1 MQTPPSTICPV
12 CNSDLLII
20 TDPESGEDICK
31 KCGMIVSDKVQDI
44 NRPEWRNTFDT
55 VEINNRRSRTGI
67 PTSLARSD
75 MGLSTII
82 GRTDRDA
89 SGRKIDA
96 AMHATMQRLRT
107 WDSRAH
113 IRTSSDIS
121 LIQAF
126 NELDIVKDKLALPDA
141 VVEKSAYIYRKAK
154 SNGLTRGRTIS
165 GLVAASIYA
174 ACREMGTPRTLKDI
188 AAAANINRKYL
199 AKAYRLLLIELDIKV
214 PLVDQIKCIARVA
227 NKANLTEKTKRQA
240 IRIMDEITQ
249 MQISAGKNP
258 MGLAAT
264 ILYLSCLKTGENK
277 TQTDISQ
284 AAGVTEV
291 TLRNRF
297 KELKKKLELSN

>member
-1 MQTPPSTICPV
+1 
-12 CNSDLLII
+12 
-20 TDPESGEDICK
+20 
-31 KCGMIVSDKVQDI
+31 
-44 NRPEWRNTFDT
+44 
-55 VEINNRRSRTGI
+55 
-67 PTSLARSD
+67 
-75 MGLSTII
+75 
-82 GRTDRDA
+82 
-89 SGRKIDA
+89 
-96 AMHATMQRLRT
+96 
-107 WDSRAH
+107 
-113 IRTSSDIS
+113 
-121 LIQAF
+121 
-126 NELDIVKDKLALPDA
+126 
-141 VVEKSAYIYRKAK
+141 VEKAAYMYRKAK

-214 PLVDQIKCIARVA
+214 PVVDQIKCIARVA
-227 NKANLTEKTKRQA
+227 NKANLSEKTKRQA